1 MSLLNKKT
9 LIASTL
15 TLTVLCG
22 ALFVGCSNNNQS
34 NNNEVTV
41 KNVDLTSISSNLE
54 NSQLFATMNAPIPV
68 KDFPAFEEI
77 QNLIE
82 DGFAYRALMNVKF
95 EDVVLVKTSEPET
108 VVEALNTYLK
118 SDSVKLFKD
127 GYGGE
132 DNITAVQNAK
142 VGNVG
147 NYVYLV
153 ASTNSDKIETLI
165 LDSLK

>member
-1 MSLLNKKT
+1 MSISKKSFGT
-9 LIASTL
+9 TSK
-15 TLTVLCG
+15 G
-22 ALFVGCSNNNQS
+22 E
-34 NNNEVTV
+34 EVTLYTIEN
-41 KNVDLTSISSNLE
+41 KNGMKAEFIDFGAILVNLYV
-54 NSQLFATMNAPIPV
+54 AD
-68 KDFPAFEEI
+68 KD
-77 QNLIE
+77 
-82 DGFAYRALMNVKF
+82 GKF
-95 EDVVLVKTSEPET
+95 DDVVLVKTSEPET

>member
-1 MSLLNKKT
+1 
-9 LIASTL
+9 
-15 TLTVLCG
+15 
-22 ALFVGCSNNNQS
+22 
-34 NNNEVTV
+34 
-41 KNVDLTSISSNLE
+41 
-54 NSQLFATMNAPIPV
+54 
-68 KDFPAFEEI
+68 
-77 QNLIE
+77 
-82 DGFAYRALMNVKF
+82 MNVKF

-118 SDSVKLFKD
+118 SDSVKLFED